1 MHFILIL
8 SFFFSSLPFLFVI
21 DLQSS
26 FYFINLHLQ
35 FFVILSTVLLLIW
48 CLLLSASPFYCFP
61 PPYFTPLSE
70 PLLFDPL
77 LRSNALNTTAI
88 LLLLPLPRKKEIKQP
103 RNNVGHGSG
112 LEAQW
117 PPYVVCLLPRQPFPR
132 IPKDAGVDHILA
144 EPWHR
149 LFRLRWIAHS
159 RWTRM

>member
-1 MHFILIL
+1 MPPPFR
-8 SFFFSSLPFLFVI
+8 LP
-21 DLQSS
+21 
-26 FYFINLHLQ
+26 
-35 FFVILSTVLLLIW
+35 LLL
-48 CLLLSASPFYCFP
+48 LP
-61 PPYFTPLSE
+61 PPRYFTPLSE